1 MKKDEAMGEKNRSSG
16 ESHLFVRSTRGN
28 ERSCGHESAHHGR
41 VDLIAKP
48 AHHLLDDL
56 VGDLW
61 VASTG
66 SSSDQSSRSLAVYL
80 APGTCEQS
88 GALSLVQICPNTLL

>member
-1 MKKDEAMGEKNRSSG
+1 MSRTCSSDIHHISAYLLVG
-16 ESHLFVRSTRGN
+16 GAGRHQGRG
-28 ERSCGHESAHHGR
+28 GHQGAHHGR
-41 VDLIAKP
+41 VDLVPQA